1 MLGACVVA
9 DAPDRLPDRL
19 TKDSLQAP
27 VLAVEQCSSGGQRIA
42 AKGVLE
48 DACSRTVAPIFQWVD
63 RTAWEV
69 GCYGMGILSNGLRAY
84 LDIWDRYSVGDG
96 CPVDDQ

>member
-27 VLAVEQCSSGGQRIA
+27 VLAVEQCYSGGQRIA

-48 DACSRTVAPIFQWVD
+48 DACSKAPIFQWVD
-63 RTAWEV
+63 RPGKLAAMGW
-69 GCYGMGILSNGLRAY
+69 GGMGCGR
-84 LDIWDRYSVGDG
+84 IWTFGIAT
-96 CPVDDQ
+96 P